1 MQLDARI
8 AGESRRGDI
17 LFTEKRSHPGY
28 RRKLGL
34 LGELARGRVLFEL
47 FRNPPSVLELQSC
60 VLKATELKT
69 RDARSARRAKQPR
82 SSVEAPSL
90 CVVTPSMS
98 GELAAQAAAA
108 PRPSAVRGLYTL
120 APMWRTVIVVVNELP
135 DDRSTLWLRL
145 LGRGAVQAQAVR
157 QLLEMPE
164 REPLRDG
171 TLRLLVAWQQSLPPP
186 GQQSEEERELAM
198 NWEQVYERW
207 ERKVMAKG
215 MAEGMAEGMAKGK
228 AEGKAE
234 AVLAVLEGRGL
245 TMTAAQ
251 RKQVL
256 SCSDNGLLDAW
267 LRAAGTAPSVKAL
280 LSGTAPPR
288 ARDKGREKARS
299 KAL

>member
-8 AGESRRGDI
+8 AGESRRGDV
-17 LFTEKRSHPGY
+17 LFTERRSRPGY

-47 FRNPPSVLELQSC
+47 FRNPPPVLELQSC
-60 VLKATELKT
+60 VLKAVDLKA

-82 SSVEAPSL
+82 SSVEALSL
-90 CVVTPSMS
+90 CVITPSMS
-98 GELAAQAAAA
+98 GELAAQAGAA

-135 DDRSTLWLRL
+135 DDRSTVWLRL
-145 LGRGAVQAQAVR
+145 LGRGAVQAGAVR

-164 REPLRDG
+164 RGPLRDG

-186 GQQSEEERELAM
+186 WQQSEEERELSM

-207 ERKVMAKG
+207 ERKVLAKG
-215 MAEGMAEGMAKGK
+215 RAEGRAEAK

-234 AVLAVLEGRGL
+234 AVLAVLAGRGL
-245 TMTAAQ
+245 TITAAQ

-256 SCSDNGLLDAW
+256 SCSDNGALDAW
-267 LRAAGTAPSVKAL
+267 LRSAGTAPSVKAL

-288 ARDKGREKARS
+288 PRDKGREKARS